1 MRAAPTDRYFSLALY
16 KLMKILFY
24 TSIVFIFLSCRN
36 ENVDYLLPEFEDVN
50 YNNYDTTNLNNG
62 DKVFLTKYDGS
73 TSDSVL
79 IGKSTPDDIIK
90 LFGSCKIDTVFEYN
104 LTTSNNPEN
113 HYVVGKWIYLAYE
126 DKGLRFSFQKPHRDG
141 ESPEEILTS
150 KDNCLLQ
157 TINLVSP
164 SDYYLDNVFT
174 GMSYGAVI
182 RKFGIPSWNI
192 QNGIVYDSIGLRL
205 SFDKKVYK
213 NDTTARIKEIE
224 RLERRFFKK

>member
-1 MRAAPTDRYFSLALY
+1 
-16 KLMKILFY
+16 MKILFY

-157 TINLVSP
+157 SINLVSP
-164 SDYYLDNVFT
+164 ADYYLDNVFT

-192 QNGIVYDSIGLRL
+192 QNGIVYDAIGLRL
-205 SFDKKVYK
+205 TFDKKVYK